1 MKTKTFTFTFIDIL
15 RLLFVLSANNNI
27 LLASSFQINT
37 LRSTDQNTSHLRRSG
52 LSIPHKLHSSS
63 SNPEESSSNYGELE
77 RLKQEEQRLAAL
89 LGSVREQKLTVIRER
104 PLKIGIVGF
113 GRFGQF
119 IAKSFTKYGHVVGTS
134 RSDYAAVAQDMG
146 ATYILMSDM
155 EKFVV
160 EEDLDVI
167 VLAVSI
173 VSFDETVKELVPHLV
188 TRMERKGVNSCPL
201 IVDVLSVKEHPRKI
215 LLDNLP
221 EECDV
226 LCTHPV
232 RLCNRMCPF
241 VS

>member
-1 MKTKTFTFTFIDIL
+1 MKAFTFTFIDIL
-15 RLLFVLSANNNI
+15 RLLFVLDANNI
-27 LLASSFQINT
+27 ISTSSFQFSTPKRNT
-37 LRSTDQNTSHLRRSG
+37 QNTRHLRKSVPI
-52 LSIPHKLHSSS
+52 IPQKLHLSSAAS
-63 SNPEESSSNYGELE
+63 SNQEESVTNYGELE
-77 RLKQEEQRLAAL
+77 RLKQEEQHLAAL
-89 LGSVREQKLTVIRER
+89 LASVREQKLAVIRER

-119 IAKSFTKYGHVVGTS
+119 IARSFTKYGHVVGTS
-134 RSDYAAVAQDMG
+134 RSDYTALAEDMG
-146 ATYILMSDM
+146 AKYIPMSDIR
-155 EKFVV
+155 KFVV

-173 VSFDETVKELVPHLV
+173 VSFDDTVKELVPHLV
-188 TRMERKGVNSCPL
+188 SRMERKGVSSCPL

-232 RLCNRMCPF
+232 RLCNRICPL
-241 VS
+241 

>member
-1 MKTKTFTFTFIDIL
+1 MKTKTFTFIDIL

-37 LRSTDQNTSHLRRSG
+37 LRSTVQNTSHLRRSV

-89 LGSVREQKLTVIRER
+89 LASVREQKLTVIRER

-146 ATYILMSDM
+146 ATYIPMSDM